1 MRHVQKAR
9 QFEMV
14 RPGLLDSSG
23 MLSLD
28 KLRADARSIFAAGLE
43 SADPFA
49 AVARTLE
56 LQDNRLRVGDRTY
69 ELSPVQNIFVAG
81 CGKAAARMALAVQ
94 SLLGE
99 RLGGGVIVVKHGHQ
113 LPIERIKVI
122 EAGHPIPDEAGLGGA
137 REVMELARRCGEKD
151 LLFFLVSG
159 GGSALLPYPAAGLSL
174 EDKQKTTEALLK
186 SGAKIQEVNAVRKH
200 ISQIKGGRLARLAAP
215 AKVITLVLSDVV
227 NDSLEAIASG
237 PTVPDSSTYEDCL
250 RTIKHYGVERV
261 IPPVVVN
268 YLERG
273 ANGQIAETPKPSDG
287 LFRDVQNIIVGGNR
301 SALAAAQHRAED
313 LGYHTQVLSNTLEGE
328 SRIIAETHSTLVK
341 EFVRRNTAASRPACL
356 LSGGE
361 TTVTV
366 RGDGLGGRNQEFSLA
381 AAIELDGLDRVVILS
396 GGTDGTDGPTDAAG
410 GIVDGST
417 IDRGRAKNL
426 DAAAFLAQNDSYHFL
441 KATEDL
447 LVTGPTLTNVMD
459 LQVTLIA

>member
-1 MRHVQKAR
+1 
-9 QFEMV
+9 MV
-14 RPGLLDSSG
+14 WRGLLDSSG

-28 KLRADARSIFAAGLE
+28 HLRADARSIFAAGLE

-49 AVARTLE
+49 AVARILE
-56 LQDNRLRVGDRTY
+56 LRNDCLWVGDRTY
-69 ELSPVQNIFVAG
+69 ELSAVQNIFVVG

-94 SLLGE
+94 ALLGE
-99 RLGGGVIVVKHGHQ
+99 RLVGGVIVVKHGHQ

-137 REVMELARRCGEKD
+137 RQVMDLARRCGKND

-174 EDKQKTTEALLK
+174 EDKRRTTEVLLR

-215 AKVITLVLSDVV
+215 ATLVTLVLSDVI

-237 PTVPDSSTYEDCL
+237 PTVPDRSTYGDCL
-250 RTIKHYGVERV
+250 RIIKHYDVERL
-261 IPPVVVN
+261 IPPVVVDF
-268 YLERG
+268 LERG
-273 ANGQIAETPKPSDG
+273 ANGQIAETPKPSDTV
-287 LFRDVQNIIVGGNR
+287 FRDTQNIIVGGNR
-301 SALAAAQHRAED
+301 LALAAAQHRAEA
-313 LGYHTQVLSNTLEGE
+313 LGYHTLVLSDELEGE
-328 SRIIAETHSTLVK
+328 SRIVAKSHSDLVK
-341 EFVRRNTAASRPACL
+341 EFLRTKTAARRPSCL

-381 AAIELDGLDRVVILS
+381 AAIEIAGIDGVVILS
-396 GGTDGTDGPTDAAG
+396 GGTDGADGPTDAAG

-417 IDRGRAKNL
+417 INRGRAKNL
-426 DAAAFLAQNDSYHFL
+426 DAAVFLAKNDSYHFL
-441 KATEDL
+441 QATEDL

-459 LQVTLIA
+459 LQITLIA

>member
-1 MRHVQKAR
+1 
-9 QFEMV
+9 
-14 RPGLLDSSG
+14 

-28 KLRADARSIFAAGLE
+28 NLRADARSIFAAGLE

-49 AVARTLE
+49 AVARILE
-56 LQDNRLRVGDRTY
+56 LRNDCLWVGDRTY
-69 ELSPVQNIFVAG
+69 ELSAVQNIFVVG

-94 SLLGE
+94 ALLGE
-99 RLGGGVIVVKHGHQ
+99 RLVGGVIVVKHGHQ

-137 REVMELARRCGEKD
+137 RQVMDLARRCGKND

-174 EDKQKTTEALLK
+174 EDKRRTTEVLLR

-215 AKVITLVLSDVV
+215 ATLVTLVLSDVI

-237 PTVPDSSTYEDCL
+237 PTVPDRSTYGDCL
-250 RTIKHYGVERV
+250 RIIKHYDVERL
-261 IPPVVVN
+261 IPPVVVDF
-268 YLERG
+268 LERG
-273 ANGQIAETPKPSDG
+273 ANGQIAETPKPSDTV
-287 LFRDVQNIIVGGNR
+287 FRDTQNIIVGGNR
-301 SALAAAQHRAED
+301 LALAAAQHRAEA
-313 LGYHTQVLSNTLEGE
+313 LGYHTLVLSDELEGE
-328 SRIIAETHSTLVK
+328 SRIVAKSHSDLVK
-341 EFVRRNTAASRPACL
+341 EFLRTKTAARRPSCL

-381 AAIELDGLDRVVILS
+381 AAIEIAGIDGVVILS
-396 GGTDGTDGPTDAAG
+396 GGTDGADGPTDAAG

-417 IDRGRAKNL
+417 INRGRAKNL
-426 DAAAFLAQNDSYHFL
+426 DAAVFLAKNDSYHFL
-441 KATEDL
+441 QATEDL

-459 LQVTLIA
+459 LQITLIA

>member
-1 MRHVQKAR
+1 M
-9 QFEMV
+9 
-14 RPGLLDSSG
+14 LDSSG

-28 KLRADARSIFAAGLE
+28 HLRADARSIFAAGLE

-49 AVARTLE
+49 AVARILE
-56 LQDNRLRVGDRTY
+56 LRNDCLWVGDRTY
-69 ELSPVQNIFVAG
+69 ELSAVQNIFVVG

-94 SLLGE
+94 ALLGE
-99 RLGGGVIVVKHGHQ
+99 RLVGGVIVVKHGHQ

-137 REVMELARRCGEKD
+137 RQVMDLARRCGKND

-174 EDKQKTTEALLK
+174 EDKRRTTEVLLR

-215 AKVITLVLSDVV
+215 ATLVTLVLSDVI

-237 PTVPDSSTYEDCL
+237 PTVPDRSTYGDCL
-250 RTIKHYGVERV
+250 RIIKHYDVERL
-261 IPPVVVN
+261 IPPVVVDF
-268 YLERG
+268 LERG
-273 ANGQIAETPKPSDG
+273 ANGQIAETPKPSDTV
-287 LFRDVQNIIVGGNR
+287 FRDTQNIIVGGNR
-301 SALAAAQHRAED
+301 LALAAAQHRAEA
-313 LGYHTQVLSNTLEGE
+313 LGYHTLVLSDELEGE
-328 SRIIAETHSTLVK
+328 SRIVAKSHSDLVK
-341 EFVRRNTAASRPACL
+341 EFLRTKTAARRPSCL

-381 AAIELDGLDRVVILS
+381 AAIEIAGIDGVVILS
-396 GGTDGTDGPTDAAG
+396 GGTDGADGPTDAAG

-417 IDRGRAKNL
+417 INRGRAKNL
-426 DAAAFLAQNDSYHFL
+426 DAAVFLAKNDSYHFL
-441 KATEDL
+441 QATEDL

-459 LQVTLIA
+459 LQITLIA

>member
-1 MRHVQKAR
+1 
-9 QFEMV
+9 
-14 RPGLLDSSG
+14 
-23 MLSLD
+23 
-28 KLRADARSIFAAGLE
+28 
-43 SADPFA
+43 
-49 AVARTLE
+49 
-56 LQDNRLRVGDRTY
+56 
-69 ELSPVQNIFVAG
+69 
-81 CGKAAARMALAVQ
+81 
-94 SLLGE
+94 
-99 RLGGGVIVVKHGHQ
+99 
-113 LPIERIKVI
+113 
-122 EAGHPIPDEAGLGGA
+122 
-137 REVMELARRCGEKD
+137 MELARRCGKND

-159 GGSALLPYPAAGLSL
+159 GGSALLPCPAAGLSL

-200 ISQIKGGRLARLAAP
+200 ISQIKGGRLARLAVP

-227 NDSLEAIASG
+227 DDSLEAIASG

-250 RTIKHYGVERV
+250 RIIKRYGVERV

-273 ANGQIAETPKPSDG
+273 AKGQIAETPKPSDDI
-287 LFRDVQNIIVGGNR
+287 FRDVQNIIVGGNR

-313 LGYHTQVLSNTLEGE
+313 LGYHAQVLSNTLEGE
-328 SRIIAETHSTLVK
+328 SRIIAKIHSTLVK
-341 EFVRRNTAASRPACL
+341 EFVRRNTVASRPACL

-381 AAIELDGLDRVVILS
+381 AAIEIDGLDGVVILS

-417 IDRGRAKNL
+417 IDRSRAKNL

>member
-1 MRHVQKAR
+1 
-9 QFEMV
+9 
-14 RPGLLDSSG
+14 

-28 KLRADARSIFAAGLE
+28 HLRADARSIFAAGLE

-49 AVARTLE
+49 AVARILE
-56 LQDNRLRVGDRTY
+56 LRNDCLWVGDRTY
-69 ELSPVQNIFVAG
+69 ELSAVQNIFVVG

-94 SLLGE
+94 ALLGE
-99 RLGGGVIVVKHGHQ
+99 RLVGGVIVVKHGHQ

-137 REVMELARRCGEKD
+137 RQVMDLARRCGKND

-174 EDKQKTTEALLK
+174 EDKRRTTEVLLR

-215 AKVITLVLSDVV
+215 ATLVTLVLSDVI

-237 PTVPDSSTYEDCL
+237 PTVPDRSTYGDCL
-250 RTIKHYGVERV
+250 RIIKHYDVERL
-261 IPPVVVN
+261 IPPVVVDF
-268 YLERG
+268 LERG
-273 ANGQIAETPKPSDG
+273 ANGQIAETPKPSDTV
-287 LFRDVQNIIVGGNR
+287 FRDTQNIIVGGNR
-301 SALAAAQHRAED
+301 LALAAAQHRAEA
-313 LGYHTQVLSNTLEGE
+313 LGYHTLVLSDELEGE
-328 SRIIAETHSTLVK
+328 SRIVAKSHSDLVK
-341 EFVRRNTAASRPACL
+341 EFLRTKSAARRPSCL

-381 AAIELDGLDRVVILS
+381 AAIEIAGIDGVVILS
-396 GGTDGTDGPTDAAG
+396 GGTDGADGPTDAAG

-417 IDRGRAKNL
+417 INRGRAKNL
-426 DAAAFLAQNDSYHFL
+426 DAAVFLAKNDSYHFL
-441 KATEDL
+441 QATEDL

-459 LQVTLIA
+459 LQITLIA

>member
-1 MRHVQKAR
+1 
-9 QFEMV
+9 
-14 RPGLLDSSG
+14 

-28 KLRADARSIFAAGLE
+28 HLRADARSIFAAGLE

-49 AVARTLE
+49 AVARILE
-56 LQDNRLRVGDRTY
+56 LRNDCLWVGDRTY
-69 ELSPVQNIFVAG
+69 ELSAVQNIFVVG

-94 SLLGE
+94 ALLGE
-99 RLGGGVIVVKHGHQ
+99 RLVGGVIVVKHGHQ

-137 REVMELARRCGEKD
+137 RQVMDLARRCGKND

-174 EDKQKTTEALLK
+174 EDKRRTTEVLLR

-215 AKVITLVLSDVV
+215 ATLVTLVLSDVI

-237 PTVPDSSTYEDCL
+237 PTVPDRSTYGDCL
-250 RTIKHYGVERV
+250 RIIKHYDVERL
-261 IPPVVVN
+261 IPPVVVDF
-268 YLERG
+268 LERG
-273 ANGQIAETPKPSDG
+273 ANGQIAETPKPSDTV
-287 LFRDVQNIIVGGNR
+287 FRDTQNIIVGGNR
-301 SALAAAQHRAED
+301 LALAAAQHRAEA
-313 LGYHTQVLSNTLEGE
+313 LGYHTLVLSDELEGE
-328 SRIIAETHSTLVK
+328 SRIVAKSHSDLVK
-341 EFVRRNTAASRPACL
+341 EFLRTKTAARRPSCL

-381 AAIELDGLDRVVILS
+381 AAIEIAGIDGVVILS
-396 GGTDGTDGPTDAAG
+396 GGTDGADGPTDAAG

-417 IDRGRAKNL
+417 INRGRAKNL
-426 DAAAFLAQNDSYHFL
+426 DAAVFLAKNDSYHFL
-441 KATEDL
+441 QATEDL

-459 LQVTLIA
+459 LQITLIA

>member
-1 MRHVQKAR
+1 
-9 QFEMV
+9 MV
-14 RPGLLDSSG
+14 WRGLLDSNRV
-23 MLSLD
+23 LSLD
-28 KLRADARSIFAAGLE
+28 SLRSDARSIFTAGLQ

-49 AVARTLE
+49 AIVRTLE
-56 LQDNRLRVGDRTY
+56 LREDSLRVADRTY
-69 ELSPVQNIFVAG
+69 ELSAVQNIFVAG

-94 SLLGE
+94 ALLGE
-99 RLGGGVIVVKHGHQ
+99 RLVGGVIVVKHGHQ
-113 LPIERIKVI
+113 LPIERVKVI

-137 REVMELARRCGEKD
+137 RQVMDLARSCGKKD

-174 EDKQKTTEALLK
+174 EDKRRTTAALLR

-215 AKVITLVLSDVV
+215 AMLVTLVLSDVI

-237 PTVPDSSTYEDCL
+237 PTVPDSSTYADCL
-250 RTIKHYGVERV
+250 RIIKRYGVERL
-261 IPPVVVN
+261 IPFAVVDF
-268 YLERG
+268 LEGG
-273 ANGQIAETPKPSDG
+273 ANGQIAETPKPSDTV
-287 LFRDVQNIIVGGNR
+287 FRDTQNVIVGGNR
-301 SALAAAQHRAED
+301 LALAAAQHRAQA
-313 LGYHTQVLSNTLEGE
+313 LGYHTLVLSDELQGE
-328 SRIIAETHSTLVK
+328 SRIVAKSHSDLVK
-341 EFVRRNTAASRPACL
+341 EFLQTKTAARRPACL

-381 AAIELDGLDRVVILS
+381 AAIEIDGIDGVVILS

-410 GIVDGST
+410 GIVDGCT

-426 DAAAFLAQNDSYHFL
+426 DAAVFLAQNDSYHFL
-441 KATEDL
+441 QATEDL

-459 LQVTLIA
+459 LQITLIA